1 MEKPSI
7 CYELSPEEDS
17 ALEEIFDYTERKFVL
32 DQAIAYVSAFDGAFD
47 RLIENPKFGKA
58 REEIRA
64 ELRSLVWEQH
74 VVFYRMIEDHIRIVR
89 ILHGSRDVRKFLP

>member
-1 MEKPSI
+1 APGAQGSNR
-7 CYELSPEEDS
+7 
-17 ALEEIFDYTERKFVL
+17 TGR
-32 DQAIAYVSAFDGAFD
+32 AFTGDRSGEFD